1 MTAEVHAAAET
12 ADDAD
17 REVQRHQGQDARH
30 LDAGPRETEVGHLAA
45 HPGDRDQRRR
55 HQEPPQHE
63 WRNDLDHAPLVK
75 PMLVRSA

>member
-1 MTAEVHAAAET
+1 
-12 ADDAD
+12 
-17 REVQRHQGQDARH
+17 
-30 LDAGPRETEVGHLAA
+30 LAA